1 MGLTHYYNFIVQI
14 LGVNTCYCFTVLYC
28 IVLCHTVLYCAILY
42 DTVPYCIVLC
52 HTVWYC
58 IILCHIVLYCTILY
72 YTVPYCIVLSHTVL
86 YCIILCHTVLYC
98 TILYYTLPYC
108 TILHWVFERPQIA
121 LVLRYFE
128 VFGKLIRAC
137 FYQIAV
143 EIILLSLEVR
153 IWQLEIR
160 AACAMQRMEFP

>member
-42 DTVPYCIVLC
+42 YTVPYCIVLC

-58 IILCHIVLYCTILY
+58 AILYCIVPYCMILY
-72 YTVPYCIVLSHTVL
+72 YTVPYCIVLYHTVL
-86 YCIILCHTVLYC
+86 YCAILYC
-98 TILYYTLPYC
+98 TGPY
-108 TILHWVFERPQIA
+108 WVFERPQIA